1 MLAVRLSSATSPSTS
16 IILYNVVLV
25 YIERYKVLRLPG
37 KFHLII
43 AIGVNLKSETRAWS
57 ENNLEVYSQL

>member
-1 MLAVRLSSATSPSTS
+1 MLAVRLSSATSPSTR

-25 YIERYKVLRLPG
+25 YIERYKVLRLAG
-37 KFHLII
+37 KFNLII
-43 AIGVNLKSETRAWS
+43 AIGVNVKSETRAWS